1 MVMKHGDLALYTP
14 LKFNIAPEKDP
25 FEKVTFQGY
34 VSFREGMVLY
44 SCPAILRE
52 CILLLN
58 AF

>member
-1 MVMKHGDLALYTP
+1 MIGSTP
-14 LKFNIAPEKDP
+14 LKFNIAPGKNP

-44 SCPAILRE
+44 SCPVILRE